1 MPAKEKIYGRT
12 DHVVEDIGTGA
23 EDIYISFCAPEQMGF
38 DMSRFHAPNVAA
50 VYGGYGFDQPQG
62 AMPSDIRA
70 PAIMCHFIREIDGGV
85 EFRSRFWMGYK
96 LIDGKPVLSIP
107 PGESVPPTCR
117 TASPTTTSGVL
128 QPQVA
133 AARDLGGVQGRRPG
147 SVKPGREEALMPM
160 KLMAASRRRPG
171 LTRAEYFRY
180 IEHYHG
186 TVARLERF
194 KIEKYIQNHVIDGA
208 FGVISDADGHKNKVA
223 DRDAVVELHF
233 DSFRDM
239 LATLEPEGVTTS
251 RANQDGKFFADEPTN
266 IIVMAEETELPVAK
280 PTPDFNPGLGEP
292 GKGALKVMQYIMR
305 RPDVFPQDFHR
316 LWRQAHD
323 EALAASPYASDMFR
337 KIVVSKRSRV
347 NDNDAAARAH
357 FKMVDPPVY
366 DLVVSFILDSMEQA
380 GAFRQYFDAITAA
393 RWSSPTGRSRSSST

>member
-1 MPAKEKIYGRT
+1 MPI
-12 DHVVEDIGTGA
+12 
-23 EDIYISFCAPEQMGF
+23 
-38 DMSRFHAPNVAA
+38 
-50 VYGGYGFDQPQG
+50 
-62 AMPSDIRA
+62 
-70 PAIMCHFIREIDGGV
+70 
-85 EFRSRFWMGYK
+85 
-96 LIDGKPVLSIP
+96 
-107 PGESVPPTCR
+107 
-117 TASPTTTSGVL
+117 
-128 QPQVA
+128 
-133 AARDLGGVQGRRPG
+133 
-147 SVKPGREEALMPM
+147 

-208 FGVISDADGHKNKVA
+208 FGVLSDADGHKNKVA

-233 DSFRDM
+233 DNFRDM

-280 PTPDFNPGLGEP
+280 PMPDFNPGLGEP
-292 GKGALKVMQYIMR
+292 GNGALKVMQFIMR

-323 EALAASPYASDMFR
+323 EALAASPYANDMFR

-366 DLVVSFILDSMEQA
+366 DLVVSFILDSMEQV
-380 GAFRQYFDAITAA
+380 GAFRQYFDAVTASA
-393 RWSSPTGRSRSSST
+393 LEFADWSESFFLYVRQVRIIDDAPPKE